1 MVVIVNT
8 ISKKKLVNTRLQTDR
23 PYKITTHTKCS
34 VVYSLSLTELCFSSV
49 IIQKLKIYIY
59 IIKTRVLF
67 GTVDDRCCVKL
78 SRVTYFRQSSC
89 TYMYYTPPDSLY
101 PIEASLSAR
110 SVFSTLFILFIWTC
124 WTCNCKHALMRL
136 IHIATDHIQIQKQFF
151 LYIQFWL
158 ISKEIFNIAII

>member
-8 ISKKKLVNTRLQTDR
+8 ISKKKLVNTRLQTDC

-49 IIQKLKIYIY
+49 VIQKLKKIYK
-59 IIKTRVLF
+59 IKTRVLF

-101 PIEASLSAR
+101 PTEASLSSR
-110 SVFSTLFILFIWTC
+110 SCVQYFVYFVYLNMVTMQL
-124 WTCNCKHALMRL
+124 
-136 IHIATDHIQIQKQFF
+136 
-151 LYIQFWL
+151 
-158 ISKEIFNIAII
+158 